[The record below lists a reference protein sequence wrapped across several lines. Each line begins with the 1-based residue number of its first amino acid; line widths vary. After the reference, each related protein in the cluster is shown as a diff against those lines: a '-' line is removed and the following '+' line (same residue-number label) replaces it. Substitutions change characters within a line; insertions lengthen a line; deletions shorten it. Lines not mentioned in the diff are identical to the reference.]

1 MDRYQSCMAVSSIN
15 TKGRD
20 GGHGQGSLH
29 MAVAGRD
36 EQVISKGALG
46 EAALKL
52 GLYLLFPP

>member
-1 MDRYQSCMAVSSIN
+1 MAVSSIN

-29 MAVAGRD
+29 MALAGRD